1 MRGMTGF
8 GRSSVRDARHEVTV
22 EVSSVNKRHLDVVMR
37 LPRGYQRLETS
48 IRRQLA
54 TYVVRGQ
61 LSLSIEIVPLQPSA
75 VLVPMRYAQVDGQM
89 GMLGQMADHVGVAV
103 PTEKALIELWRR
115 QLDMVE
121 EQERDVEAVEQL
133 VHTAV
138 GAAVDALNLQ
148 RTSEG
153 CFIGEEL
160 LRRVAVL
167 REIRDRIAQG
177 SVDQVDRIRERLTAL
192 VARYVP
198 SLAGDDR
205 VLREVVL
212 YVDKADVSEELSRID
227 HHLGHFERCIAEEN
241 AIGKTLEFLLQEL
254 QRELNTLGAKTT
266 QAEVS
271 TAVVMAKTELEKMRE
286 QVQNVE

>member
-1 MRGMTGF
+1 
-8 GRSSVRDARHEVTV
+8 
-22 EVSSVNKRHLDVVMR
+22 
-37 LPRGYQRLETS
+37 
-48 IRRQLA
+48 
-54 TYVVRGQ
+54 
-61 LSLSIEIVPLQPSA
+61 
-75 VLVPMRYAQVDGQM
+75 MRYAQVDGQM

-212 YVDKADVSEELSRID
+212 YADKADVSEELSRID

-241 AIGKTLEFLLQEL
+241 AVGKTLEFLLQEL